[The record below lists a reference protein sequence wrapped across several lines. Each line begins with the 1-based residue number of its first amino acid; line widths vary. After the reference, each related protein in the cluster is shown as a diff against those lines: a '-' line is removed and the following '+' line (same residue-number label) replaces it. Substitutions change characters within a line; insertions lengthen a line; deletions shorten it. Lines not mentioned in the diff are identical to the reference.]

1 MKNSLPMMKKRMMP
15 VRISAKEWFR
25 PNTLEISLAPRL
37 RTTIRRLVKIIMMG
51 LNLAI
56 QETMTA
62 VKPRPPTMVVVS
74 VWSVPAVSSRPMR
87 PQIAPETDNTNSC
100 VIDMSDFDF
109 GDEEMNRTVQEMV
122 ENDRKQKEQ
131 RGRSGAIF
139 FGLGAAVCFV
149 RAAMPWRKKE
159 RAETISDDSASKEA
173 EEIPVSPKP
182 VETAAPQSA
191 ETDSREDRLENLKRL
206 YEAGILSREEYDERR
221 KKL

>member
-1 MKNSLPMMKKRMMP
+1 MANILQSLGDAIERQQQRKHENNMEVLRA
-15 VRISAKEWFR
+15 INTR
-25 PNTLEISLAPRL
+25 P
-37 RTTIRRLVKIIMMG
+37 G
-51 LNLAI
+51 
-56 QETMTA
+56 
-62 VKPRPPTMVVVS
+62 MVVLGVILLGAALALI
-74 VWSVPAVSSRPMR
+74 W
-87 PQIAPETDNTNSC
+87 PQIAPETDNTNSI

-131 RGRSGAIF
+131 SGRSGAIF

-182 VETAAPQSA
+182 VENAAPQSA

>member
-1 MKNSLPMMKKRMMP
+1 MANILQSLGDAIERQQQRKHENNMEVLRA
-15 VRISAKEWFR
+15 IYTR
-25 PNTLEISLAPRL
+25 PGMIVLGVILLGAALAL
-37 RTTIRRLVKIIMMG
+37 I
-51 LNLAI
+51 
-56 QETMTA
+56 
-62 VKPRPPTMVVVS
+62 
-74 VWSVPAVSSRPMR
+74 W
-87 PQIAPETDNTNSC
+87 PQIAPEADNTNSI

-122 ENDRKQKEQ
+122 ENNRKQKEQ
-131 RGRSGAIF
+131 SGRSGAIF

-182 VETAAPQSA
+182 VENAAPQSA

-206 YEAGILSREEYDERR
+206 VLCSSVTRCISFERE
-221 KKL
+221 KKIKGGHHEKKHPL

>member
-1 MKNSLPMMKKRMMP
+1 MANILQSLGDAIERQQQRKHENNMEVLRA
-15 VRISAKEWFR
+15 IYTR
-25 PNTLEISLAPRL
+25 PGMIVLGVILLGAALAL
-37 RTTIRRLVKIIMMG
+37 I
-51 LNLAI
+51 
-56 QETMTA
+56 
-62 VKPRPPTMVVVS
+62 
-74 VWSVPAVSSRPMR
+74 W
-87 PQIAPETDNTNSC
+87 PQIAPEADNTNSI

-122 ENDRKQKEQ
+122 ENDRKKKEQ
-131 RGRSGAIF
+131 SGRSGAIF

-149 RAAMPWRKKE
+149 RAALPWKKRKA
-159 RAETISDDSASKEA
+159 AETISEDFASKEA

-182 VETAAPQSA
+182 VENAAPQSA

>member
-1 MKNSLPMMKKRMMP
+1 MDDLITTVGSALDRSQKRKREAMIALL
-15 VRISAKEWFR
+15 RSIYTR
-25 PNTLEISLAPRL
+25 PGMIVLGVILLGAALAL
-37 RTTIRRLVKIIMMG
+37 I
-51 LNLAI
+51 
-56 QETMTA
+56 
-62 VKPRPPTMVVVS
+62 
-74 VWSVPAVSSRPMR
+74 W
-87 PQIAPETDNTNSC
+87 PQIAPEADNTNSI

-131 RGRSGAIF
+131 SGRSGAIF
-139 FGLGAAVCFV
+139 FSLGAAVCFV

-173 EEIPVSPKP
+173 EEIPVPPKP
-182 VETAAPQSA
+182 VENSVTPSA
-191 ETDSREDRLENLKRL
+191 ETGSREERLENLKRL

>member
-1 MKNSLPMMKKRMMP
+1 MDDLITTVGSALDRSQKRKREAMIALL
-15 VRISAKEWFR
+15 RSIYTR
-25 PNTLEISLAPRL
+25 PGMIVLGVILLGAALAL
-37 RTTIRRLVKIIMMG
+37 I
-51 LNLAI
+51 
-56 QETMTA
+56 
-62 VKPRPPTMVVVS
+62 
-74 VWSVPAVSSRPMR
+74 W
-87 PQIAPETDNTNSC
+87 PQIAPEADNTNSI

-131 RGRSGAIF
+131 SGRTGAIF

-173 EEIPVSPKP
+173 EEIPVPPKP
-182 VETAAPQSA
+182 VENAATPSA
-191 ETDSREDRLENLKRL
+191 ETGSREERKKNLKTL
-206 YEAGILSREEYDERR
+206 YEAGILSREEYDARR

>member
-1 MKNSLPMMKKRMMP
+1 MDDIITTVGGALDRSQKRK
-15 VRISAKEWFR
+15 REGTIALLRAINTR
-25 PNTLEISLAPRL
+25 PGMIVLGVILLGAALAL
-37 RTTIRRLVKIIMMG
+37 I
-51 LNLAI
+51 
-56 QETMTA
+56 
-62 VKPRPPTMVVVS
+62 
-74 VWSVPAVSSRPMR
+74 W
-87 PQIAPETDNTNSC
+87 PQIAPEADNTNSI

-131 RGRSGAIF
+131 SGRSGAIF

-182 VETAAPQSA
+182 VENAAPQSA

>member
-1 MKNSLPMMKKRMMP
+1 MAMANILQSLGDAIERQQQRKHENNMEVLRA
-15 VRISAKEWFR
+15 IYTR
-25 PNTLEISLAPRL
+25 PGMIVLGVILLGAALAL
-37 RTTIRRLVKIIMMG
+37 I
-51 LNLAI
+51 
-56 QETMTA
+56 
-62 VKPRPPTMVVVS
+62 
-74 VWSVPAVSSRPMR
+74 W
-87 PQIAPETDNTNSC
+87 PQIAPETDNTNSI

-122 ENDRKQKEQ
+122 ENDRKKKEQ
-131 RGRSGAIF
+131 SGRSGAIF

-149 RAAMPWRKKE
+149 RAALPWKKRKA
-159 RAETISDDSASKEA
+159 AETISEDFASKEA

-182 VETAAPQSA
+182 VENAAPQSA

>member
-1 MKNSLPMMKKRMMP
+1 MANILQSLGDAIERQQQRKHENNMEVLRA
-15 VRISAKEWFR
+15 IYTR
-25 PNTLEISLAPRL
+25 PGMIVLGVILLGAAL
-37 RTTIRRLVKIIMMG
+37 I
-51 LNLAI
+51 
-56 QETMTA
+56 
-62 VKPRPPTMVVVS
+62 
-74 VWSVPAVSSRPMR
+74 W
-87 PQIAPETDNTNSC
+87 PQIAPETDNTNSI
-100 VIDMSDFDF
+100 VIDVSDFDF

-131 RGRSGAIF
+131 SGRSGAIF

-182 VETAAPQSA
+182 VENAAPQSA

>member
-1 MKNSLPMMKKRMMP
+1 MANILQSLGDAIERQQQRKHENNMEVLRA
-15 VRISAKEWFR
+15 IYTR
-25 PNTLEISLAPRL
+25 PGMIVLGVILLGAALAL
-37 RTTIRRLVKIIMMG
+37 I
-51 LNLAI
+51 
-56 QETMTA
+56 
-62 VKPRPPTMVVVS
+62 
-74 VWSVPAVSSRPMR
+74 W
-87 PQIAPETDNTNSC
+87 PQIAPETDNTNSI

-122 ENDRKQKEQ
+122 EN
-131 RGRSGAIF
+131 SGAIF

-182 VETAAPQSA
+182 VENAAPQSA